1 MKSYKICVLVLF
13 LMVLAFRGQ
22 SQTINQFNGQ
32 FTILFINTGTEPNV
46 YYINGSFADAA
57 NMFSADQVRKGDQI
71 IDKSGNTFEI
81 LEVSIDGSNINT
93 TSKAFDAIPPGIG
106 LGLIYRPSQRGFPL
120 TTINTPAAALT
131 SASNTA
137 ILAINTA
144 IPNYTVGDALPTSS
158 GTVGDIIFNSGD
170 KLLYQLTADGWK
182 SISMGSIRTDYAN
195 PPSSADPG
203 TKGDIFMSYWD
214 SKYYVFD
221 GTAWAEP
228 RSLSSLPVSS
238 KYGDV
243 FFVKG
248 EMKLYMMAAD
258 NKWKVISSSSIPG
271 GPGTE
276 LPTQSKPG
284 DMFFNT
290 DLNILYVY
298 DKNGKWVEVSTNGS
312 TPSAPTS
319 PDPGTAAIREGSLFY
334 NTSDHKLYVFN
345 GTTWTPLDNSL
356 KTGQIYVG
364 NNSNVATSVPL
375 SGDAKIT
382 TIGKLTI
389 QPAAINDE
397 KLDKLNIPISGFANP
412 LDDVSMGDGTGNNFK
427 ITNLKAPSF
436 GSDAANKD
444 YVDAQLKNPT
454 LLALPNNN
462 LFVGN
467 TSGKADA
474 IHKSLIPISGFDKA
488 LANVSMGAG
497 APGSNF
503 KITNLADPTAA
514 QDAATRNYV
523 DTKVILPANLNL
535 PKGEVYVGSDA
546 STAMAVKKNTIAV
559 SEFGEA
565 KAPVA
570 MGTFKIT
577 NLADPTDAQ
586 DAVTKN
592 YLDRKVIGSGSISL
606 TTGNLFVGDLN
617 GKAADVLKT
626 AIPLSGF
633 GAAQADIALG
643 GFKITSLLNPTED
656 QEAATKKYVDD
667 LFKAP
672 GTLLSLPSAHLFLGD
687 VSGKAIAVP
696 KKNVP
701 LSGFAKAAENIA
713 MGDETTQFNIN
724 FLKDPVLAQDA
735 ATMAYVDRK
744 VANPGSLSLATD
756 HVLVGNAQNKADA
769 VAKTAIPLSDFGS
782 PKADVSF
789 GNGTTG
795 FKITNLADPA
805 DAQDAATKKYVDSKS
820 SSKPPV
826 GPTAPANP
834 VAGDTYYNTTD
845 NRMYVYN
852 GKDWVPVDNKLAD
865 GHLYVGSPDGIAIST
880 PKNVI
885 PLSGF
890 GSAQGDVSMGNFKI
904 TNLVDPINAQEAAT
918 KNYVDKKTFTPDAL
932 ALTKGNFL
940 IGNDLGKASEITKT
954 EIPLSGFGFPLADIA
969 MAGLKITGL
978 KDPETDQDAATK
990 KYVDSKTT
998 KTPVGP
1004 TAPVNP
1010 VVGDTYYNTT
1020 DKRLYVYNGTDWV
1033 PVANDKLAEGNLFVG
1048 NAQGIATATAKNEVS
1063 LTGFGAPTAELSMA
1077 GKNITN
1083 LANPVGNQDAVNKK
1097 YVDDGLTSATAAG
1110 KDNLGNHLATQ
1121 NIKLSVNSISNDG
1134 VTGKGLSF
1142 DAPGNAS
1149 LGQDLTINGNLFT
1162 PSDRRL
1168 KDHIETLGNVLQK
1181 IGQIRG
1187 VSFEYKNKRKYV
1199 SGAKIGVIAQ
1209 ELQKVYPEMV
1219 TQGKDGFLKVDYTQ
1233 LTGMLIQAVKEQ
1245 QKEIEALKVR
1255 MDRQQEQIN
1264 SILEKMNK

>member
-13 LMVLAFRGQ
+13 LMFLAFRGQ

-221 GTAWAEP
+221 GSAWAEP
-228 RSLSSLPVSS
+228 ATLSSLPVSS

-312 TPSAPTS
+312 TPSAPTN
-319 PDPGTAAIREGSLFY
+319 PDPGSAAIREGSLFY

-364 NNSNVATSVPL
+364 NNANVATSVPL

-382 TIGKLTI
+382 TTGKLTI

-436 GSDAANKD
+436 GADAANKD

-467 TSGKADA
+467 TSGKAEA

-488 LANVSMGAG
+488 FANVSMGTG
-497 APGSNF
+497 TPGSNF

-523 DTKVILPANLNL
+523 DTKVMLPANLNL
-535 PKGEVYVGSDA
+535 PKGEVYVGGDA
-546 STAMAVKKNTIAV
+546 STAVAVKKNTIPL

-565 KAPVA
+565 KALIS

-606 TTGNLFVGDLN
+606 ATGNLFVGDLN
-617 GKAADVLKT
+617 GKAADVLKST
-626 AIPLSGF
+626 IPLSGF

-667 LFKAP
+667 LFKTPA
-672 GTLLSLPSAHLFLGD
+672 TLLSLPSAHLFLGD
-687 VSGKAIAVP
+687 VNGKAIAVP

-769 VAKTAIPLSDFGS
+769 VAKSEIPLSDFGS
-782 PKADVSF
+782 PKADISF

-795 FKITNLADPA
+795 FKITNLADPSN
-805 DAQDAATKKYVDSKS
+805 AQDAATKKYVDSKS
-820 SSKPPV
+820 SSSKPLV
-826 GPTAPANP
+826 SPTAPANP
-834 VAGDTYYNTTD
+834 VAGDSYYNSSD
-845 NRMYVYN
+845 NRQYVYN

-918 KNYVDKKTFTPDAL
+918 K
-932 ALTKGNFL
+932 
-940 IGNDLGKASEITKT
+940 
-954 EIPLSGFGFPLADIA
+954 
-969 MAGLKITGL
+969 
-978 KDPETDQDAATK
+978 

-1033 PVANDKLAEGNLFVG
+1033 PVGNEKLAEGNLFVG
-1048 NAQGIATATAKNEVS
+1048 NAQGIATATAKVEVS

-1077 GKNITN
+1077 GKSITN
-1083 LANPVGNQDAVNKK
+1083 LASPVGNQDAVNKK

-1121 NIKLSVNSISNDG
+1121 NLKLSVNSISNDG
-1134 VTGKGLSF
+1134 ATGKGLSF

-1168 KDHIETLGNVLQK
+1168 KDHIETLSNVLAK

-1187 VSFEYKNKRKYV
+1187 VSFEYKNKHKYV

>member
-228 RSLSSLPVSS
+228 SALSSLPVSS

-319 PDPGTAAIREGSLFY
+319 PDPGSAAIREGSLFY

-356 KTGQIYVG
+356 KTGQVYVG

-382 TIGKLTI
+382 TTGKLTI

-412 LDDVSMGDGTGNNFK
+412 LDDVSMGDGVGNNFK

-436 GSDAANKD
+436 GADAANKD

-467 TSGKADA
+467 TSGKAEA

-488 LANVSMGAG
+488 LANVSMGTGTPG
-497 APGSNF
+497 ANF

-523 DTKVILPANLNL
+523 DTKVMLPANLNL
-535 PKGEVYVGSDA
+535 PKGEVYVGGDA
-546 STAMAVKKNTIAV
+546 GMAVAVKKNTIPL

-565 KAPVA
+565 KALIS

-617 GKAADVLKT
+617 GKAADVLKS

-667 LFKAP
+667 LFKTPA
-672 GTLLSLPSAHLFLGD
+672 TLLSLPSAHLFLGD
-687 VSGKAIAVP
+687 VNGKAMATP

-724 FLKDPVLAQDA
+724 FLKDPVLPQDA

-744 VANPGSLSLATD
+744 VANPSSLALATD
-756 HVLVGNAQNKADA
+756 HVLVGNAENKADA
-769 VAKTAIPLSDFGS
+769 VAKSTIPLSDFGS
-782 PKADVSF
+782 PKADVYF

-795 FKITNLADPA
+795 FKITNLADPG
-805 DAQDAATKKYVDSKS
+805 DA
-820 SSKPPV
+820 
-826 GPTAPANP
+826 
-834 VAGDTYYNTTD
+834 
-845 NRMYVYN
+845 
-852 GKDWVPVDNKLAD
+852 
-865 GHLYVGSPDGIAIST
+865 
-880 PKNVI
+880 
-885 PLSGF
+885 
-890 GSAQGDVSMGNFKI
+890 
-904 TNLVDPINAQEAAT
+904 
-918 KNYVDKKTFTPDAL
+918 
-932 ALTKGNFL
+932 
-940 IGNDLGKASEITKT
+940 
-954 EIPLSGFGFPLADIA
+954 
-969 MAGLKITGL
+969 
-978 KDPETDQDAATK
+978 QDAATK

-1004 TAPVNP
+1004 TAPANP

-1033 PVANDKLAEGNLFVG
+1033 PVGNDKLAEGNLFVG
-1048 NAQGIATATAKNEVS
+1048 NAQGIATPTAKGEVS

-1083 LANPVGNQDAVNKK
+1083 LGTPVGNQDAVNKK
-1097 YVDDGLTSATAAG
+1097 YVDDGLTSASAAG

-1121 NIKLSVNSISNDG
+1121 NLKLSVNSISNDG
-1134 VTGKGLSF
+1134 AAGKGLSF

-1168 KDHIETLGNVLQK
+1168 KDHIETLSNVLAK
-1181 IGQIRG
+1181 ISQIRG
-1187 VSFEYKNKRKYV
+1187 VSFEYKNKHKYV

-1245 QKEIEALKVR
+1245 QKEIETLKVR